1 MNYSSPEVEVLI
13 CNKMRIKLPQCI
25 LHRVHLRKHYA
36 QKEHHVQPRINM
48 EEGGI
53 GYFLKVLSF
62 TLFDHFIKQHYQRW
76 ARMNL
81 FEHGFIGI
89 KWLVIN
95 PLNSGSAI
103 ISNRSYM
110 QGIWCFD
117 ISVRIFKLPQSFRRW
132 LPASRYDAPF
142 ARPNSQFND
151 TNCRCLATER

>member
-1 MNYSSPEVEVLI
+1 MFPAKNTYISRLFPHM
-13 CNKMRIKLPQCI
+13 KRG
-25 LHRVHLRKHYA
+25 
-36 QKEHHVQPRINM
+36 M

-53 GYFLKVLSF
+53 GYYLKVLSF
-62 TLFDHFIKQHYQRW
+62 TLFDHFIKQHYHRW

-110 QGIWCFD
+110 QVMLF
-117 ISVRIFKLPQSFRRW
+117 V
-132 LPASRYDAPF
+132 
-142 ARPNSQFND
+142 
-151 TNCRCLATER
+151 

>member
-1 MNYSSPEVEVLI
+1 MNYSSSEVEVLI
-13 CNKMRIKLPQCI
+13 CNKMKIKLPQSI
-25 LHRVHLRKHYA
+25 FHRVHLRKHYA
-36 QKEHHVQPRINM
+36 QKEHLVQPRINM

-53 GYFLKVLSF
+53 GV
-62 TLFDHFIKQHYQRW
+62 
-76 ARMNL
+76 
-81 FEHGFIGI
+81 

-110 QGIWCFD
+110 QGFWYFD